1 MATPTPPFTLPP
13 TPSTGGHSLKDFQQ
27 NVAVWTRKAQQA
39 LRAVAETG
47 GVPGPP
53 GPPGPGSDI
62 TAMAPLVLSILDVLS
77 IPQATTS
84 VSGYLDSADWNTFN
98 TGAAE
103 AAAALPAASFAAA
116 FSAAFASETTT
127 NLAEGTNL
135 YYTAARFTAAF
146 AAETTT
152 NLAEGT
158 NLYYTA
164 ARFAAAFAA
173 ETTTNLAEGTNL
185 YYTAARFAAAFA
197 SAFAAETTDN
207 LAQGVTNLYF
217 TAALARA
224 AVSATSPIGYNSSTG
239 VFSIPQATGS
249 INGYLLDTDWTTFNT
264 GATLAAAA
272 LPKTKQTKSV
282 VLCAAYTPTA
292 TGADTAEIEMPYDTN
307 NGSLTFNILRVLFRV
322 QSGGGAPSIQVELY
336 AGTGA
341 FSPTTVGVVTLAS
354 GANEGQITSGF
365 TTATIASGS
374 KLRFNVLTLATA
386 TAWTIQVDIAAQ

>member
-1 MATPTPPFTLPP
+1 MATPIPPFTLPP

-39 LRAVAETG
+39 LKSIAETG
-47 GVPGPP
+47 GVPGPI

-62 TAMAPLVLSILDVLS
+62 TAIAPLVLSILHVLS
-77 IPQATTS
+77 IPQATNS

-98 TGAAE
+98 TGAIL
-103 AAAALPAASFAAA
+103 AAAALPTAS
-116 FSAAFASETTT
+116 
-127 NLAEGTNL
+127 
-135 YYTAARFTAAF
+135 
-146 AAETTT
+146 
-152 NLAEGT
+152 
-158 NLYYTA
+158 
-164 ARFAAAFAA
+164 
-173 ETTTNLAEGTNL
+173 
-185 YYTAARFAAAFA
+185 FAAAFA
-197 SAFAAETTDN
+197 SAFAAETTDS
-207 LAQGVTNLYF
+207 LTQGATNLYF

-224 AVSATSPIGYNSSTG
+224 AVSATTPLGYNSSTG
-239 VFSIPQATGS
+239 IFSIPQATGS
-249 INGYLLDTDWTTFNT
+249 VNGYLLDTDWTTFNT

-272 LPKTKQTKSV
+272 LPNTKQTKSV

-307 NGSLTFNILRVLFRV
+307 NSSLTFNILRILFRV

-341 FSPTTVGVVTLAS
+341 FSPTTVGVVTLAG

-365 TTATIASGS
+365 TTATVASGS